1 MENIYLFTDPEEDSE
16 YVYLLMTDGEDH
28 TLVKKFI
35 YKSRK
40 GRYIRVRTDD
50 NRHRRVY
57 LEEIE
62 KYNGQIQS
70 SNQGR

>member
-1 MENIYLFTDPEEDSE
+1 MKDIYLFTDPTEESE
-16 YVYLLMTDGEDH
+16 YVYLLMTDGEDY

-40 GRYIRVRTDD
+40 GRYIRVRNDD
-50 NRHRRVY
+50 NRHIRVY

-62 KYNGQIQS
+62 RYNGQV
-70 SNQGR
+70 